1 MGDLESPY
9 FSLWRW
15 AVCGIC
21 AFVKG
26 LATPCFVVRLESM
39 TLRGFTLARL
49 LASCTALRV
58 MFAQSQPALYAAAAP
73 RATLVQMAAAG
84 LEDQIKKTIGSTKV
98 VVYSKSYCPYCA
110 KTKALFDSMD
120 VKYTAIELDLM
131 DDGPKVQEALLSITG
146 QKTVPNVFVGGKHV
160 GGNDGARLPS
170 AHCAC

>member
-1 MGDLESPY
+1 
-9 FSLWRW
+9 
-15 AVCGIC
+15 
-21 AFVKG
+21 
-26 LATPCFVVRLESM
+26 M

-120 VKYTAIELDLM
+120 VRYTAIELDLM

-146 QKTVPNVFVGGKHV
+146 QKTVPNVFIGGKHV

-170 AHCAC
+170 ARCAC

>member
-9 FSLWRW
+9 WGRAL
-15 AVCGIC
+15 G
-21 AFVKG
+21 G
-26 LATPCFVVRLESM
+26 LRNLRLRVRLESM

-170 AHCAC
+170 GHCAC